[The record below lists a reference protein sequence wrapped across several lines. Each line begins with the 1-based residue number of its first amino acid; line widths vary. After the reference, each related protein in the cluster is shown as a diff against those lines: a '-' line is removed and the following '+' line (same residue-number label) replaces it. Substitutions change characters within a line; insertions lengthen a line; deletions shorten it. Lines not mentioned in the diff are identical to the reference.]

1 MKGLLHLDFNPER
14 IFGLDILRA
23 LAILFVVG
31 RHSSYLLP
39 KRLYNFVNYFIFDGV
54 SIFFVLSGFLIGGI
68 LIKLF
73 EKRRADRTVLFGFWK
88 RRWLRTLPNYHL
100 VLIVLCLLHLIFTD
114 DFPFW
119 SVSNYF
125 IFSQNLFAEH
135 PLWFFSEAWS
145 LSIEEW
151 FYLIT
156 PVLLFFLV
164 AVLKITARKAIL
176 IIACTIILL
185 VTGYRLVLY
194 ETLHIQ
200 TIDKWDLVFRKQVFT
215 QLDSLMFGVMGAYLN
230 HFHTRRW
237 TRYKN
242 ILLAAGIVLFLF
254 SKFISPLLFSEIGLY
269 NCVFSFSLISVAT
282 LFVLPFLSNIKQGQ
296 GFFYSILTRISL
308 ISYSMYLLN
317 LSIVQKWIIDKINW
331 SDILSSNYL
340 IVFFK
345 YSLFWLLT
353 IILSILLYKYYELPV
368 MNLRD
373 RKKNRAVSIPATQ
386 S

>member
-1 MKGLLHLDFNPER
+1 MKGLLQLSFNRDR
-14 IFGLDILRA
+14 IYGLDILRA

-39 KRLYNFVNYFIFDGV
+39 KRLYEFANYFIFDGV

-73 EKRRADRTVLFGFWK
+73 EKRRADKNLLFGFWK
-88 RRWLRTLPNYHL
+88 RRWLRTLPNYYL
-100 VLIVLCLLHLIFTD
+100 VLIVLCLLHLFFTD

-119 SVSNYF
+119 SISSYF

-164 AVLKITARKAIL
+164 AVLKTSPCNAIL
-176 IIACTIILL
+176 LVACTVILL
-185 VTGYRLVLY
+185 VTGYRVVLY
-194 ETLHIQ
+194 ETLQIQ
-200 TIDKWDLVFRKQVFT
+200 TIDEWDLVFRKQVFT
-215 QLDSLMFGVMGAYLN
+215 QLDSLMFGVMGAYLSYI
-230 HFHTRRW
+230 HPSRW
-237 TRYKN
+237 IKYKN
-242 ILLAAGIVLFLF
+242 AFLAAGIVLFIF
-254 SKFISPLLFSEIGLY
+254 SKFISPLFFSEVGLY
-269 NCVFSFSLISVAT
+269 NCVFSFSIISLAT
-282 LFVLPFLSNIKQGQ
+282 LFVLPFLSNIKKGQ
-296 GFFYSILTRISL
+296 GFFYGTITRISL

-317 LSIVQKWIIDKINW
+317 LSVVQKWIIDKISW
-331 SDILSSNYL
+331 SDIFSSNYL
-340 IVFFK
+340 FVFFK
-345 YSLFWLLT
+345 YGLFWFLT

-373 RKKNRAVSIPATQ
+373 RRKIKPVSIPATP